1 MLLLLNM
8 DSLNDL
14 VLNTIRLLKIAH
26 DYIYLLTVV
35 APEMIEGGTED
46 GPMEMAPI

>member
-1 MLLLLNM
+1 M
-8 DSLNDL
+8 DPLNDF
-14 VLNTIRLLKIAH
+14 TIRLLLTAY
-26 DYIYLLTVV
+26 DSIYLLTVV

>member
-1 MLLLLNM
+1 MPLFDISAML
-8 DSLNDL
+8 
-14 VLNTIRLLKIAH
+14 RA
-26 DYIYLLTVV
+26 LLTVV

>member
-8 DSLNDL
+8 DSLNDF
-14 VLNTIRLLKIAH
+14 TIRLFKIAH